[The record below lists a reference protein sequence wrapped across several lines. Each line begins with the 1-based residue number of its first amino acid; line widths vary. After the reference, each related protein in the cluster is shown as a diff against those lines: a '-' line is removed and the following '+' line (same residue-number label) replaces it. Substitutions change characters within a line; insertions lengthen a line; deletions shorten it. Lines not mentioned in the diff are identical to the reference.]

1 MKKTKARQILLLAA
15 VILFA
20 QSSCF
25 ADPIGGFN
33 PSDIPTNMNYG
44 GIINS
49 HDMMMLKE
57 KQRLQDEAKDF
68 QNFQD
73 RKQGKHKK
81 DEVIKDETGS
91 GEKIYDAETSQK
103 LKEQQELL
111 KKEQQKKKK
120 RFGFFKRKS
129 KNNQEEQIQEQSTG
143 NAAEDSATQDD
154 SKKKIIEKTDTTTTI
169 KAKTEKTNVQ
179 DGKVFI
185 KAVGVTNSQILSDAE
200 IQAITDSVIGQYVSF
215 EDLEKLVQDF
225 NYAYAEK
232 GYVTARAFLPP
243 QTIQDGVVRINLV
256 EGLVGEVSVENAKW
270 TSENYVKKRI
280 SAKKGDIFQIVE
292 LEQDILKFNKYNNG
306 IKLKANLVK
315 GEKIGTT
322 DIKLQAD
329 EKFPFRVTALMD
341 NAGRK
346 TIGELRGGLMAQADS
361 LFKQRDRLTIGS
373 YASRHSVT
381 PFADYNIPVNK
392 YDGRVGFLF
401 SSSYAQIGEGPYKIF
416 DIESRSYNYSLYYTH
431 PLIRKPNFELNGY
444 VGANYK
450 QAATSFGGYTLNTDK
465 IASVEAALNAR
476 LDTKKGIWYLNQGV
490 YQAFP
495 LFDKDIK
502 YFKYTGSLIRLHDF
516 GHGIVGQL
524 RGMYQFSPEDVM
536 PYIDQFQAGGLATV
550 RGYSEGLLIGRSGYI
565 ISSELLFP
573 IAPQKITIKRKNEK
587 RQIPFIGSYV
597 KALAFV
603 DHAGVYPFKGEGPG
617 ARSYTQADY
626 MLSMGL
632 GLRISLPGDA
642 TARLY
647 WGCPLMHNPNE
658 VYYRNPRFSFE
669 ISLSPDIDKILK
681 YRKTLRN
688 KETL

>member
-1 MKKTKARQILLLAA
+1 MKRQKHRWILLLAA
-15 VILFA
+15 IIFLTGNM
-20 QSSCF
+20 SI
-25 ADPIGGFN
+25 ADPISGFN

-57 KQRLQDEAKDF
+57 KQRLKEEAEDF

-73 RKQGKHKK
+73 RKHGKDKK
-81 DEVIKDETGS
+81 EEIIKDETGS
-91 GEKIYDAETSQK
+91 GEKIYDASTSQK
-103 LKEQQELL
+103 IREQQEILKEQ
-111 KKEQQKKKK
+111 KKEKKN
-120 RFGFFKRKS
+120 FLFFKRKT
-129 KNNQEEQIQEQSTG
+129 NNKEKIQDQSEE
-143 NAAEDSATQDD
+143 NNAEDSAAQSDD
-154 SKKKIIEKTDTTTTI
+154 KKKIIEKTDTTTTI
-169 KAKTEKTNVQ
+169 KAQAEKSVQQ
-179 DGKVFI
+179 DGKVYI
-185 KAVGVTNSQILSDAE
+185 RAVGVTNSKILSDTE
-200 IQAITDSVIGQYVSF
+200 IQSITDSVIGKFVSF

-225 NYAYAEK
+225 NYAYATK

-243 QTIQDGVVRINLV
+243 QTIQDGVVKINLV
-256 EGLVGEVSVENAKW
+256 EGLVGEVSVDNNKW
-270 TSENYVKKRI
+270 TSENYIKKRI
-280 SAKKGDIFQIVE
+280 SAQKGDIFQIVE

-315 GEKIGTT
+315 GEQIGTT

-329 EKFPFRVTALMD
+329 ETFPFHITALMD

-450 QAATSFGGYTLNTDK
+450 QASTAFGGYTINTDK
-465 IASVEAALNAR
+465 IASIEAALNAR

-495 LFDKDIK
+495 LFDKDLK

-524 RGMYQFSPEDVM
+524 RGMYQFSPQDVI
-536 PYIDQFQAGGLATV
+536 PYIDQFQAGGLATI

-565 ISSELLFP
+565 ISTELMFP
-573 IAPQKITIKRKNEK
+573 IAPQQITIKKKSEK
-587 RQIPFIGSYV
+587 RQIPFIGRYV
-597 KALAFV
+597 KGIAFV

-617 ARSYTQADY
+617 ARSYSQADY

-669 ISLSPDIDKILK
+669 ISLSPDIDRILK
-681 YRKTLRN
+681 YRKTLKN

>member
-1 MKKTKARQILLLAA
+1 MKKNKARQILLLAA
-15 VILFA
+15 VILLA

-44 GIINS
+44 GIINN

-57 KQRLQDEAKDF
+57 KQRLKEQAEDF
-68 QNFQD
+68 QNYQD
-73 RKQGKHKK
+73 RKEGK
-81 DEVIKDETGS
+81 DQPEEIIKDETGS

-103 LKEQQELL
+103 IKEQQELL
-111 KKEQQKKKK
+111 KQQQKKKK
-120 RFGFFKRKS
+120 RFSLFKK
-129 KNNQEEQIQEQSTG
+129 KKQEDQQEQADG
-143 NAAEDSATQDD
+143 EAAEDSAAQPDD
-154 SKKKIIEKTDTTTTI
+154 KKKIIEKTDTTTTI
-169 KAKTEKTNVQ
+169 KAQTEKTTLQ
-179 DGKVFI
+179 DGRVFI
-185 KAVGVTNSQILSDAE
+185 RAVGVTNSKILSDTE
-200 IQAITDSVIGQYVSF
+200 IQNITDSVIGQFVTF
-215 EDLEKLVQDF
+215 EDLEQLVQDF
-225 NYAYAEK
+225 NYAYATK

-243 QTIQDGVVRINLV
+243 QTIEDGVVRINLV
-256 EGLVGEVSVENAKW
+256 EGLVGEVTVDNNKW
-270 TSENYVKKRI
+270 TSDNYVKKRI
-280 SAKKGDIFQIVE
+280 NAKKGDIFQIVE

-315 GEKIGTT
+315 GEQIGTT

-329 EKFPFRVTALMD
+329 EKFPFHVTALMD

-346 TIGELRGGLMAQADS
+346 TIGELRGGLMLQADS
-361 LFKQRDRLTIGS
+361 LFKQRDRLTLGS
-373 YASRHSVT
+373 YVSRHSVT

-431 PLIRKPNFELNGY
+431 PLIRKPNFELNAY

-450 QAATSFGGYTLNTDK
+450 QAATSFSGYTLNTDR
-465 IASVEAALNAR
+465 IASAEAALNAR

-495 LFDKDIK
+495 MFDKDLK

-524 RGMYQFSPEDVM
+524 RGMYQFSPQDVI

-565 ISSELLFP
+565 ISTELMFP
-573 IAPQKITIKRKNEK
+573 IAPQKITIKRKKEK

-597 KALAFV
+597 KGIAFV
-603 DHAGVYPFKGEGPG
+603 DHAGIYPFKGEGPG

-642 TARLY
+642 SARLY

-669 ISLSPDIDKILK
+669 ISLAPDIDKILK
-681 YRKTLRN
+681 YRKTVKNREAL
-688 KETL
+688 

>member
-57 KQRLQDEAKDF
+57 KQRLKEQAEDF
-68 QNFQD
+68 QNYQD
-73 RKQGKHKK
+73 RKYGKDKPE
-81 DEVIKDETGS
+81 DIIKDETGS

-103 LKEQQELL
+103 IKEQQELL
-111 KKEQQKKKK
+111 KQQKKKK
-120 RFGFFKRKS
+120 KRFSLFKK
-129 KNNQEEQIQEQSTG
+129 KKQEDLQEHTSSD
-143 NAAEDSATQDD
+143 AADDSAAQLDE
-154 SKKKIIEKTDTTTTI
+154 KKKIIEKTDTTTTI
-169 KAKTEKTNVQ
+169 KAQTEKTTLQ
-179 DGKVFI
+179 DGRVFI
-185 KAVGVTNSQILSDAE
+185 RAVGVTNSKILSDTE
-200 IQAITDSVIGQYVSF
+200 IQSITDSVIGQFVTF

-225 NYAYAEK
+225 NYAYATK

-243 QTIQDGVVRINLV
+243 QTIEDGVVRINLV
-256 EGLVGEVSVENAKW
+256 EGLVGEVSVDNNKW
-270 TSENYVKKRI
+270 TSDNYVKKRI
-280 SAKKGDIFQIVE
+280 NAKKGDIFQIVE
-292 LEQDILKFNKYNNG
+292 LEQDILKFNKYNEG

-315 GEKIGTT
+315 GKEVGTT
-322 DIKLQAD
+322 DIKLEAD

-361 LFKQRDRLTIGS
+361 LFKQRDRLTLGS
-373 YASRHSVT
+373 YVSRHSVT

-450 QAATSFGGYTLNTDK
+450 QASTAFGGYTLNTDR
-465 IASVEAALNAR
+465 ITSFEAALNAR

-495 LFDKDIK
+495 IFNDNSK

-524 RGMYQFSPEDVM
+524 RGMYQFSPQDVI
-536 PYIDQFQAGGLATV
+536 PYIDQFQAGGLATI

-565 ISSELLFP
+565 ISTELMFP
-573 IAPQKITIKRKNEK
+573 IAPQKITIKRKKEK
-587 RQIPFIGSYV
+587 RQIPFIGSFV
-597 KALAFV
+597 KGIAFV
-603 DHAGVYPFKGEGPG
+603 DHAGIYPFKGEGPG

-642 TARLY
+642 SARLY

-669 ISLSPDIDKILK
+669 ISLSPDIDRILK
-681 YRKTLRN
+681 HRKTLKN
-688 KETL
+688 NEAL

>member
-1 MKKTKARQILLLAA
+1 MKKQKHRWILLLAA
-15 VILFA
+15 IIFLTA
-20 QSSCF
+20 SMSI

-57 KQRLQDEAKDF
+57 KQRLKEEAEDF

-73 RKQGKHKK
+73 RKHGKDKK
-81 DEVIKDETGS
+81 EEIIKDETDS
-91 GEKIYDAETSQK
+91 GEKIYDASTSQK
-103 LKEQQELL
+103 IKEQQEILKEQ
-111 KKEQQKKKK
+111 KKEKKS
-120 RFGFFKRKS
+120 FLFFKRKT
-129 KNNQEEQIQEQSTG
+129 NNKEKIQEQSEE
-143 NAAEDSATQDD
+143 NSEENSAAQSDD
-154 SKKKIIEKTDTTTTI
+154 KKKIIEKTDTTTTI
-169 KAKTEKTNVQ
+169 KAQAEKSAQQ
-179 DGKVFI
+179 DGKVYI
-185 KAVGVTNSQILSDAE
+185 KAVGVTDSKILSDTE
-200 IQAITDSVIGQYVSF
+200 IQSITDSVIGKFVSF

-225 NYAYAEK
+225 NYAYATK

-256 EGLVGEVSVENAKW
+256 EGLVGEVSVDNNKW
-270 TSENYVKKRI
+270 TSENYIKKRI

-315 GEKIGTT
+315 GEQIGTT

-329 EKFPFRVTALMD
+329 ETFPFHITALMD

-450 QAATSFGGYTLNTDK
+450 QASTAFGGYTINTDK
-465 IASVEAALNAR
+465 IASIEAALNAR

-495 LFDKDIK
+495 LFDKDLK

-524 RGMYQFSPEDVM
+524 RGMYQFSPQDVI
-536 PYIDQFQAGGLATV
+536 PYIDQFQAGGLATI

-565 ISSELLFP
+565 ISTELMFP
-573 IAPQKITIKRKNEK
+573 IAPQQITIKKKSEK
-587 RQIPFIGSYV
+587 RQIPFIGRYV
-597 KALAFV
+597 KGIAFV

-617 ARSYTQADY
+617 ARSYSQADY

-669 ISLSPDIDKILK
+669 ISLSPDIDRILK
-681 YRKTLRN
+681 YRKTLKN

>member
-1 MKKTKARQILLLAA
+1 M
-15 VILFA
+15 
-20 QSSCF
+20 
-25 ADPIGGFN
+25 
-33 PSDIPTNMNYG
+33 
-44 GIINS
+44 
-49 HDMMMLKE
+49 
-57 KQRLQDEAKDF
+57 
-68 QNFQD
+68 
-73 RKQGKHKK
+73 
-81 DEVIKDETGS
+81 
-91 GEKIYDAETSQK
+91 
-103 LKEQQELL
+103 
-111 KKEQQKKKK
+111 
-120 RFGFFKRKS
+120 
-129 KNNQEEQIQEQSTG
+129 
-143 NAAEDSATQDD
+143 
-154 SKKKIIEKTDTTTTI
+154 
-169 KAKTEKTNVQ
+169 
-179 DGKVFI
+179 
-185 KAVGVTNSQILSDAE
+185 
-200 IQAITDSVIGQYVSF
+200 
-215 EDLEKLVQDF
+215 
-225 NYAYAEK
+225 
-232 GYVTARAFLPP
+232 PP

-256 EGLVGEVSVENAKW
+256 EGLVGEVSVDNNKW
-270 TSENYVKKRI
+270 TSENYIKKRI

-315 GEKIGTT
+315 GEQIGTT

-329 EKFPFRVTALMD
+329 ETFPFHITALMD

-450 QAATSFGGYTLNTDK
+450 QASTAFGGYTINTDK
-465 IASVEAALNAR
+465 IASIEAALNAR

-495 LFDKDIK
+495 LFDKDLK

-524 RGMYQFSPEDVM
+524 RGMYQFSPQDVI
-536 PYIDQFQAGGLATV
+536 PYIDQFQAGGLATI

-565 ISSELLFP
+565 ISTELMFP
-573 IAPQKITIKRKNEK
+573 IAPQQITIKKKSEK
-587 RQIPFIGSYV
+587 RQIPFIGRYV
-597 KALAFV
+597 KGIAFV

-617 ARSYTQADY
+617 ARSYSQADY

-669 ISLSPDIDKILK
+669 ISLSPDIDRILK
-681 YRKTLRN
+681 YRKTLKN

>member
-1 MKKTKARQILLLAA
+1 MKKQKHRWILLLAA
-15 VILFA
+15 IIFLTA
-20 QSSCF
+20 SMSI

-57 KQRLQDEAKDF
+57 KQRLKEEAEDF

-73 RKQGKHKK
+73 RKHGKDKK
-81 DEVIKDETGS
+81 EEIIKDETDS
-91 GEKIYDAETSQK
+91 GEKIYDASTSQK
-103 LKEQQELL
+103 IKEQQEILKEQ
-111 KKEQQKKKK
+111 KKEKKN
-120 RFGFFKRKS
+120 FLFFKRKT
-129 KNNQEEQIQEQSTG
+129 NNKEKIQEQSEE
-143 NAAEDSATQDD
+143 NSEENSAAQSDD
-154 SKKKIIEKTDTTTTI
+154 KKKIIEKTDTTTTI
-169 KAKTEKTNVQ
+169 KAQAEKSAQQ
-179 DGKVFI
+179 DGKVYI
-185 KAVGVTNSQILSDAE
+185 KAVGVTDSKILSDTE
-200 IQAITDSVIGQYVSF
+200 IQSITDSVIGKFVSF

-225 NYAYAEK
+225 NYAYATK

-256 EGLVGEVSVENAKW
+256 EGLVGEISVDNNKW
-270 TSENYVKKRI
+270 TSENYIKKRI

-315 GEKIGTT
+315 GEQIGTT

-329 EKFPFRVTALMD
+329 ETFPFHITALMD

-450 QAATSFGGYTLNTDK
+450 QASTAFGGYTINTDK
-465 IASVEAALNAR
+465 IASIEAALNAR

-495 LFDKDIK
+495 LFDKDLK

-524 RGMYQFSPEDVM
+524 RGMYQFSPQDVI
-536 PYIDQFQAGGLATV
+536 PYIDQFQAGGLATI

-565 ISSELLFP
+565 ISTELMFP
-573 IAPQKITIKRKNEK
+573 IAPQQITIKKKSEK
-587 RQIPFIGSYV
+587 RQIPFIGRYV
-597 KALAFV
+597 KGIAFV

-617 ARSYTQADY
+617 ARSYSQADY

-669 ISLSPDIDKILK
+669 ISLSPDIDRILK
-681 YRKTLRN
+681 YRKTLKN

>member
-1 MKKTKARQILLLAA
+1 MKKQKHRWILLLAA
-15 VILFA
+15 IIFLTA
-20 QSSCF
+20 SMSI
-25 ADPIGGFN
+25 ADPISGFN
-33 PSDIPTNMNYG
+33 PSDIPTSMNYG

-57 KQRLQDEAKDF
+57 KQRLKEEAEDF

-73 RKQGKHKK
+73 RKHGKDKK
-81 DEVIKDETGS
+81 EEIIKDETGS
-91 GEKIYDAETSQK
+91 GEKIYDASTSQK
-103 LKEQQELL
+103 IREQQEILKEQ
-111 KKEQQKKKK
+111 KKEKKN
-120 RFGFFKRKS
+120 FLFFKRKT
-129 KNNQEEQIQEQSTG
+129 NNKEKIQDQSEE
-143 NAAEDSATQDD
+143 NNAEDSAAQSDD
-154 SKKKIIEKTDTTTTI
+154 KKKIIEKTDTTTTI
-169 KAKTEKTNVQ
+169 KAQAEKSVQQ
-179 DGKVFI
+179 DGKVYI
-185 KAVGVTNSQILSDAE
+185 RAVGVTNSKILSDTE
-200 IQAITDSVIGQYVSF
+200 IQSITDSVIGKFVSF

-225 NYAYAEK
+225 NYAYATK

-256 EGLVGEVSVENAKW
+256 EGLVGEVSVDNNKW
-270 TSENYVKKRI
+270 TSENYIKKRI

-315 GEKIGTT
+315 GEQIGTT

-329 EKFPFRVTALMD
+329 ETFPFHITALMD

-450 QAATSFGGYTLNTDK
+450 QASTAFGGYTINTDK
-465 IASVEAALNAR
+465 IASIEAALNAR

-495 LFDKDIK
+495 LFDKDLK

-524 RGMYQFSPEDVM
+524 RGMYQFSPQDVI
-536 PYIDQFQAGGLATV
+536 PYIDQFQAGGLATI

-565 ISSELLFP
+565 ISTELMFP
-573 IAPQKITIKRKNEK
+573 IAPQQITIKKKSEK
-587 RQIPFIGSYV
+587 RQIPFIGRYV
-597 KALAFV
+597 KGIAFV

-617 ARSYTQADY
+617 ARSYSQADY

-669 ISLSPDIDKILK
+669 ISLSPDIDRILK
-681 YRKTLRN
+681 YRKTLKN

>member
-1 MKKTKARQILLLAA
+1 MKKQKHRWILLLAA
-15 VILFA
+15 IIFLTA
-20 QSSCF
+20 SMSI

-57 KQRLQDEAKDF
+57 KQRLKEEAEDF

-73 RKQGKHKK
+73 RKHGKDKK
-81 DEVIKDETGS
+81 EEIIKDETDS
-91 GEKIYDAETSQK
+91 GEKIYDASTSQK
-103 LKEQQELL
+103 IKEQQEILKEQ
-111 KKEQQKKKK
+111 KKEKKS
-120 RFGFFKRKS
+120 FLFFKRKT
-129 KNNQEEQIQEQSTG
+129 NNKEKIQEQSEE
-143 NAAEDSATQDD
+143 NSEENSAAQSDD
-154 SKKKIIEKTDTTTTI
+154 KKKIIEKTDTTTTI
-169 KAKTEKTNVQ
+169 KAQAEKSAQQ
-179 DGKVFI
+179 DGKVYI
-185 KAVGVTNSQILSDAE
+185 KAVGVTDSKILSDTE
-200 IQAITDSVIGQYVSF
+200 IQSITDSVIGKFVSF

-225 NYAYAEK
+225 NYAYATK

-256 EGLVGEVSVENAKW
+256 EGLVGEVSVDNNKW
-270 TSENYVKKRI
+270 TSENYIKKRI

-315 GEKIGTT
+315 GEQIGTT

-329 EKFPFRVTALMD
+329 ETFPFHITALMD

-450 QAATSFGGYTLNTDK
+450 QASTAFGGYTINTDK
-465 IASVEAALNAR
+465 IASIEAALNAR

-495 LFDKDIK
+495 LFDKDLK

-524 RGMYQFSPEDVM
+524 RGMYQFSPQDII
-536 PYIDQFQAGGLATV
+536 PYIDQFQAGGLATI

-565 ISSELLFP
+565 ISTELMFP
-573 IAPQKITIKRKNEK
+573 IAPQQITIKKKSEK
-587 RQIPFIGSYV
+587 RQIPFIGRYV
-597 KALAFV
+597 KGIAFV

-617 ARSYTQADY
+617 ARSYSQADY

-669 ISLSPDIDKILK
+669 ISLSPDIDRILK
-681 YRKTLRN
+681 YRKTLKN